1 METLRYGQE
10 CYNIVGAAMK
20 VHRTLGCGFTEYVY
34 QDAMEVELSK
44 RGIPFTRE
52 KRMKVHYEG
61 IELAHEYIADFVCY
75 DHIIVELKAV
85 SELLPVH
92 EAQTHNYLKIME
104 SDFGLLINFGQISL
118 EYERITRF
126 E

>member
-1 METLRYGQE
+1 METLRYDQE

-20 VHRTLGCGFTEYVY
+20 VHRTLGCGFAEYVY

-44 RGIPFTRE
+44 RGIPYTRE
-52 KRMKVHYEG
+52 KRLKVCYEG
-61 IELAHEYIADFVCY
+61 IELAHEYIADFICY
-75 DHIIVELKAV
+75 DNIVLEMKAV
-85 SELLPVH
+85 SELLPIH
-92 EAQTHNYLKIME
+92 EAQVHNYLKIAG
-104 SDFGLLINFGQISL
+104 SDFGLLINFGQTSL